1 MVSSALEVMPHP
13 PGETAGLSVLQESRA
28 NQNSLPPYTR
38 TNSLS
43 RYEGTGL
50 LPFWKSLSQP
60 LLCPLGF
67 LAPKVPLELE

>member
-13 PGETAGLSVLQESRA
+13 PGETGGLSVLQESRA

-50 LPFWKSLSQP
+50 LPFWK
-60 LLCPLGF
+60 
-67 LAPKVPLELE
+67 